1 MKNDFFPGSYQT
13 TVDKAL
19 AALRAE
25 HITERIWARDY
36 TVWKPSP
43 AEISNRLGWLDSPWN
58 MGDRLA
64 EIDAVVESVRQDGYR
79 RALLLGMGGSS
90 LGPETFGKVFGVK
103 AGYLELAIL
112 DSTDPVTVLS
122 FIRSLDLSRTLF
134 IVSTKSG
141 GTVETF
147 SLMKYFY
154 NQVLAALG
162 PEEAGRHFIA
172 ITDPGSG
179 IADWAVRL
187 NFRHTFLNDPDIGGR
202 FSVLSCFGLVPGAL
216 IGMDVGRLLTFARME
231 GEREKALG
239 SDNHEIFSAGHKKG
253 DAGKT
258 SPPEGS
264 QKDCGVQP
272 GATLISAALLG
283 AALGE
288 LAKAG
293 RDKATFFISPQ
304 IESFGAWL
312 EQLLAEST
320 GKDGQGILPI
330 VGEPP
335 GPPEVYGN
343 DRIFISVGIGEDNRH
358 HDLLAALRQAG
369 HPVIA
374 LAMEEPYALGG
385 EIFRWEMATAVAG
398 ERLGI
403 NPFDQPDVEAA
414 KVLARQMVAAYRDQG
429 KLPEE
434 TPAWSSEAM
443 DIYGDVTSL
452 KDFLAQAKAGD
463 YIALQAYVE
472 PTGEMDL
479 ALANLRLRIRD
490 RYRLATTVGYGPRY
504 LHSTGQ
510 LHKGDRG
517 AGLFIQITADDR
529 EDAPIPDE
537 PGQSSSS
544 ITFGALKA
552 AQAMGDRQALINS
565 GRRVIRLHFRENPS
579 AELEKMTADI

>member
-1 MKNDFFPGSYQT
+1 MKDDFYPGSYQT
-13 TVDKAL
+13 TIDKAL
-19 AALRAE
+19 AALQAE
-25 HITERIWARDY
+25 HITERIWTRDY

-64 EIDAVVESVRQDGYR
+64 EIDAVVESVRHDGYR
-79 RALLLGMGGSS
+79 QALLLGMGGSS

-103 AGYLELAIL
+103 PGYLELAML
-112 DSTDPVTVLS
+112 DSTAPATVLS
-122 FIRSLDLSRTLF
+122 FARSLDLSRTLF

-147 SLMKYFY
+147 SFMKYFY
-154 NQVLAALG
+154 NQVRAALG

-179 IADWAVRL
+179 IADWAERL
-187 NFRHTFLNDPDIGGR
+187 EFRHTFLNDPDIGGR

-216 IGMDVGRLLTFARME
+216 IGMDIGRLLASARME
-231 GEREKALG
+231 GEREKAP
-239 SDNHEIFSAGHKKG
+239 SDDNYA
-253 DAGKT
+253 
-258 SPPEGS
+258 
-264 QKDCGVQP
+264 V
-272 GATLISAALLG
+272 ISAALLG

-293 RDKATFFISPQ
+293 RDKATFFMSPQ

-330 VGEPP
+330 IGESP
-335 GPPEVYGN
+335 GPPEVYGD
-343 DRIFISVGIGEDNRH
+343 DRVFINVSIGEDNRR

-369 HPVIA
+369 HPVIE
-374 LAMEEPYALGG
+374 LSMEEPYTLGG

-429 KLPEE
+429 NLPEE
-434 TPAWSSEAM
+434 TPAWSSETI

-537 PGQSSSS
+537 PGQPSSS
-544 ITFGALKA
+544 ITFAALKA

-565 GRRVIRLHFRENPS
+565 GRRVIRLHFRKNPS
-579 AELEKMTADI
+579 AALGKMTADILG